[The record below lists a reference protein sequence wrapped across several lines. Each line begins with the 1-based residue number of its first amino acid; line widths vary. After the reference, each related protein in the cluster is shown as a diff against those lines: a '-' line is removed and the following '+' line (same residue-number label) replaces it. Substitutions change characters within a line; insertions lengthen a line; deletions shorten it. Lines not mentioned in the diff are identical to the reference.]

1 MSLASPRKGQT
12 HGPQAQNP
20 SDTQSHPGP
29 FTWETR
35 AKLPDGT
42 EAWLARPSI
51 EQAEVETGAIQGADG
66 QVVLNRARVWR
77 VKTPSTLRILNPAS
91 RAAVLEYAEVFETV
105 HSSGG
110 TSDPTGGTG
119 GPGARGPSLRALTAA
134 TRLRQRNAALADGK
148 LVVPLKDARRLR
160 RSDGLARV
168 SFRKLAEWVAVD
180 ELSRA
185 EILRKTGAAASNET
199 AQDAAT
205 LAIVEMGQFLALCC
219 GYIQTA
225 TSRTNSRNIQ
235 KP

>member
-1 MSLASPRKGQT
+1 MARKRKSRPT
-12 HGPQAQNP
+12 PKVTLP
-20 SDTQSHPGP
+20 P
-29 FTWETR
+29 FTWETKT
-35 AKLPDGT
+35 KLPDGT
-42 EAWLARPSI
+42 VARLARPAI
-51 EQAEVETGAIQGADG
+51 EQGEIETGTSQGADG

-77 VKTPSTLRILNPAS
+77 VKTPSTLGILNPAL

-119 GPGARGPSLRALTAA
+119 SPGTRGPSLRALTAV
-134 TRLRQRNAALADGK
+134 TRLRQMHTALANGE

-160 RSDGLARV
+160 QSDGLAKV
-168 SFRKLAEWVAVD
+168 SFRQLAQWVAVD

-185 EILRKTGAAASNET
+185 AILRKAGAVASNET

-205 LAIVEMGQFLALCC
+205 LAIVEMAQCLALCC

-225 TSRTNSRNIQ
+225 NPCRKPRNNP

>member
-1 MSLASPRKGQT
+1 MARKRKT
-12 HGPQAQNP
+12 RPTP
-20 SDTQSHPGP
+20 KVTLPP
-29 FTWETR
+29 FTWDTR
-35 AKLPDGT
+35 AKLADGT
-42 EAWLARPSI
+42 EARLARPRI
-51 EQAEVETGAIQGADG
+51 EQAEIETGTSQGADG

-110 TSDPTGGTG
+110 TSDPTGSTG
-119 GPGARGPSLRALTAA
+119 GPGARGPSLRALTAT
-134 TRLRQRNAALADGK
+134 TRLRQMHTALADGEM
-148 LVVPLKDARRLR
+148 VVPVKDARRLR

-168 SFRKLAEWVAVD
+168 SFRQLAQWVVVD

-185 EILRKTGAAASNET
+185 EILRKVGAASSNET
-199 AQDAAT
+199 AQEAAT
-205 LAIVEMGQFLALCC
+205 LAIVEMAQCLALCC

-225 TSRTNSRNIQ
+225 TPFTNLRNNP